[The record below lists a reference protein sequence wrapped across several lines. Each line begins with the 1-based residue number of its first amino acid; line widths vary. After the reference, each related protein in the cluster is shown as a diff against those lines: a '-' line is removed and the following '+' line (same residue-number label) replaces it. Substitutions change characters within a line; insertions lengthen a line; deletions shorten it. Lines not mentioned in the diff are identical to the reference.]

1 MRGAIVTSG
10 SGKAAELSRAREAL
24 GLADRDP
31 ARARLLAGAVLRHT
45 HDGLP
50 AAEAERALGMAARH
64 DQDMAAAVTHLTRA
78 IRLAERAGAGE
89 IAADVRISLAL
100 ALTYQ
105 GRIRAA
111 HAELDR
117 AAAALSGA
125 RLARVELQRAG
136 VWQMQGRLEAAMAA
150 YDAALPLLAQARDT
164 MALAVLYNNR
174 GLVRSRR
181 GVLAGAQSDL
191 SRAEQLYRELG
202 RDLDAA
208 EAARNIGLVAA
219 RRGDVVSA
227 LAAFDDAD
235 RLAARL
241 LPEARTTGERALAE
255 LTDRRVHAYQAE
267 VRLILAQ
274 IALLDGRPG
283 EARTLAEAAAAAFG
297 RQRRP

>member
-50 AAEAERALGMAARH
+50 EAERALGMAARH

-181 GVLAGAQSDL
+181 GVLAGA
-191 SRAEQLYRELG
+191 
-202 RDLDAA
+202 
-208 EAARNIGLVAA
+208 
-219 RRGDVVSA
+219 
-227 LAAFDDAD
+227 
-235 RLAARL
+235 
-241 LPEARTTGERALAE
+241 
-255 LTDRRVHAYQAE
+255 
-267 VRLILAQ
+267 
-274 IALLDGRPG
+274 
-283 EARTLAEAAAAAFG
+283 
-297 RQRRP
+297 